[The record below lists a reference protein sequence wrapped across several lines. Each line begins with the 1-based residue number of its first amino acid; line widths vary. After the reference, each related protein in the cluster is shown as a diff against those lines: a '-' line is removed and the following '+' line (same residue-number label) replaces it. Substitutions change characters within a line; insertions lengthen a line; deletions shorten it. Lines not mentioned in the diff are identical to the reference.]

1 MQPGEP
7 SYELYEKE
15 REELLS
21 SLKRRAVKL
30 TQVLNELEGV
40 TSNAAEGAL
49 YCMPR
54 IRLSKKV
61 IEVRLSDSA
70 HSILLVGL
78 RGVQGF
84 LLPGLLCL
92 GPRCKVADND
102 EHSETNAGGREDGQ
116 GARLSVLQGAAGKYR
131 HRDRPRVWIQTGKF
145 CSALPL
151 GGCCL

>member
-30 TQVLNELEGV
+30 TEVLNELEGI
-40 TSNAAEGAL
+40 TCNAAEGAL

-61 IEVRLSDSA
+61 IEVRPSVLCTNRLACGSSR
-70 HSILLVGL
+70 SPGL
-78 RGVQGF
+78 AAS
-84 LLPGLLCL
+84 GLLCL
-92 GPRCKVADND
+92 GPR
-102 EHSETNAGGREDGQ
+102 
-116 GARLSVLQGAAGKYR
+116 
-131 HRDRPRVWIQTGKF
+131 
-145 CSALPL
+145 
-151 GGCCL
+151 